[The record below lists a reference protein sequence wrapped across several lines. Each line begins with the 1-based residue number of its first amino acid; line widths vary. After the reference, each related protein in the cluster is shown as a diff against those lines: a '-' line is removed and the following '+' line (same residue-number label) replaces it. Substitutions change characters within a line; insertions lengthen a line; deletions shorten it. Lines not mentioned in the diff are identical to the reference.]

1 MKMKKIFSTLILM
14 AVLSTAAVA
23 ETRLLSVNFAI
34 PLDNITAK
42 TVLSTPNTSS
52 SSASTAN
59 YTSIGFGVTGLS
71 MFNKIVGLYSD
82 VEFGFVQSR
91 KKGDTST
98 NRTGIYGSNGSQFSM
113 DFLIGPAFRIIETKN
128 IFFSAAPVIHMFM
141 NTYNTGSSSYLEGFF
156 GLGADVSFSFFFTKK
171 IGLTAGFDFAYDF
184 LGFGNYR
191 KTSYSSNTILG
202 TPTTTTTSYS
212 NIKCTPKLG
221 LTFRFQ

>member
-1 MKMKKIFSTLILM
+1 MKKIFSTLILM
-14 AVLSTAAVA
+14 AVLSTAAIA

-34 PLDNITAK
+34 PLDNITTK
-42 TVLSTPNTSS
+42 TVTTNSYFGSSLTSTSET
-52 SSASTAN
+52 N
-59 YTSIGFGVTGLS
+59 YTSIGFGVTGLR

-82 VEFGFVQSR
+82 VEFGFVQSL
-91 KKGDTST
+91 KNEYGTF
-98 NRTGIYGSNGSQFSM
+98 NRSDSYNSQFSM

-191 KTSYSSNTILG
+191 KTTNTVGYS
-202 TPTTTTTSYS
+202 TTTKTNS

>member
-1 MKMKKIFSTLILM
+1 MKKIFSTLFLM
-14 AVLSTAAVA
+14 AILSTAAIA

-34 PLDNITAK
+34 PLDNITTK
-42 TVLSTPNTSS
+42 TVTTNSYFGSSLTSTSET
-52 SSASTAN
+52 N

-91 KKGDTST
+91 KIGDTT
-98 NRTGIYGSNGSQFSM
+98 YNRNALYGNNGSQFSM
-113 DFLIGPAFRIIETKN
+113 DFLVGPAFRIIETKN
-128 IFFSAAPVIHMFM
+128 IFFSAAPVIHFFM

-156 GLGADVSFSFFFTKK
+156 GLGADVSFSFFFTKM

-191 KTSYSSNTILG
+191 KTTNTVG
-202 TPTTTTTSYS
+202 YTTTTKTNS
-212 NIKCTPKLG
+212 NIKCIPKLG